1 MCSSVDI
8 SAFGDARLGG
18 VVRADEA
25 LPLVVNIVRA
35 ALPPRQHS
43 SHVAACLVCVQQ
55 GCGIGGTVH
64 VCTVL
69 VLITVTRDNIA
80 SRRWS

>member
-1 MCSSVDI
+1 MCSFVDI
-8 SAFGDARLGG
+8 TPFGDASLGG
-18 VVRADEA
+18 DLRAAGA
-25 LPLVVNIVRA
+25 LPLLVNIVRA
-35 ALPPRQHS
+35 ALPPRQHI
-43 SHVAACLVCVQQ
+43 SHLAACLVCVQQ

-80 SRRWS
+80 STQWS